1 MIEINF
7 DNCTGCGYCA
17 LVCPFDAIVV
27 SGKAEVTGEC
37 SECLQCVTECP
48 VDAIPQPTSKKR

>member
-27 SGKAEVTGEC
+27 SGKAEVTDKCFDCLEC
-37 SECLQCVTECP
+37 IAECQAN
-48 VDAIPQPTSKKR
+48 AIAEPSSKKR